1 MPILGASYTLK
12 NLYKTVELPLVEVL
26 ADMELTGVGLD
37 KEYLANLSVEVE
49 EAAAK
54 HLYNIEKEAGHAVNP
69 RSPSQLQTLLYG
81 EIGEPILRRSKTGAP
96 STDKFALGLMTTPI
110 AQHVKD
116 YKEAKTALSNFIYKL
131 PRLTLADGRVHGSF
145 NQAGYLE
152 TGDDIKA
159 SPATGR
165 ISSSDPNLQQ
175 ISARGTW
182 GEKIRR
188 GIVPKS
194 GYCFVS
200 GDIGQEE
207 YRLACYAANETTVL
221 PLFADPNFD
230 PHLQTKNDLASLGVD
245 LDRQDAKTANYALI
259 YGVGSHRLLV
269 QIPGLLTIPNT
280 NRAIEAFFT
289 ARPRLRPWHSEVI
302 SNTRMFGYSESF
314 FGRRRYLPGIWSG
327 ITKDRMA
334 AEREAVNQI
343 IQGTG
348 ADIMKMALRRVWEA
362 ITPLNGKL
370 ILTSHD
376 DVVVECP
383 LTHRHSVAKIIGGM
397 TEGLVPVTL
406 PVEVKTGHTW
416 GDMKLWRCL

>member
-1 MPILGASYTLK
+1 MPILGAFYTLK
-12 NLYKTVELPLVEVL
+12 NLYETVELPLVEVL
-26 ADMELTGVGLD
+26 ADMELAGVGLD

-49 EAAAK
+49 EAAAEN
-54 HLYNIEKEAGHAVNP
+54 LYNIERAAGHPVNP
-69 RSPSQLQTLLYG
+69 RSPIQLQSLLYK
-81 EIGEPILRRSKTGAP
+81 EMGEPVVRRSKTGAP
-96 STDKFALGLMTTPI
+96 STDKFALDLMATPV
-110 AQHVKD
+110 AQYVKD
-116 YKEAKTALSNFIYKL
+116 YKESKTALSNFIYKL
-131 PRLTLADGRVHGSF
+131 PRLALSDGRVHGSF

-152 TGDDIKA
+152 TSDEVKA

-175 ISARGTW
+175 ISARGMW

-188 GIVPKS
+188 GIVPKR

-207 YRLACYAANETTVL
+207 YRLACYAADETTVL
-221 PLFADPNFD
+221 PLFTDPDFD
-230 PHLQTKNDLASLGVD
+230 PHLQTKNDLSALGVD

-259 YGVGSHRLLV
+259 YGVGPHRLLT
-269 QIPGLLTIPNT
+269 QIPGLLTIPAT

-302 SNTRMFGYSESF
+302 ASTRKFGYSESF
-314 FGRRRYLPGIWSG
+314 FGRRRYLPSIWSG
-327 ITKDRMA
+327 IVKDRMS
-334 AEREAVNQI
+334 AEREAVNQV

-362 ITPLNGKL
+362 ITPLDGKL

-383 LTHRHSVAKIIGGM
+383 LTHRDSVARIVGGM

-416 GDMKLWRCL
+416 GDMKLWREL

>member
-1 MPILGASYTLK
+1 MPVLGASYTLK
-12 NLYKTVELPLVEVL
+12 NLYEKVEIPLVEVL
-26 ADMELTGVGLD
+26 ADMELAGVGLD
-37 KEYLANLSVEVE
+37 KEYLATLAIEVE
-49 EAAAK
+49 KAAADY
-54 HLYNIEKEAGHAVNP
+54 LWNIEEEAGHPLNP
-69 RSPSQLQTLLYG
+69 RSPKQLQALLYN
-81 EIGEPILRRSKTGAP
+81 EVGEPVLRRSKTGAP
-96 STDKFALGLMTTPI
+96 STDKFALDLMTTPI
-110 AQHVKD
+110 AQHVRD
-116 YKEAKTALSNFIYKL
+116 YKEAMTALSNFIYKL
-131 PRLTLADGRVHGSF
+131 PRLALADGRVHGSF

-152 TGDDIKA
+152 TGGDSKA

-175 ISARGTW
+175 ISARGAW

-188 GIVPKS
+188 GIVPRP
-194 GYCFVS
+194 GFCFVS

-207 YRLACYAANETTVL
+207 YRLACYAADETTVL
-221 PLFADPNFD
+221 PLFADPDFD
-230 PHLQTKNDLASLGVD
+230 PHIQTRDDLMALGVT

-259 YGVGSHRLLV
+259 YGVGPHRLLV
-269 QIPGLLTIPNT
+269 QIPDLLTIPAT
-280 NRAIEAFFT
+280 NKAIKAFFT
-289 ARPRLRPWHSEVI
+289 ARPRLKPWHKEVVDD
-302 SNTRMFGYSESF
+302 TRRLGYSESF

-327 ITKDRMA
+327 VVRDRMA
-334 AEREAVNQI
+334 AEREAVNQV

-362 ITPLNGKL
+362 ITPLGGKL

-383 LTHRHSVAKIIGGM
+383 LTARHLVANIIGRM

-416 GDMKLWRCL
+416 GDMELYKGA